1 MSSIEN
7 KKIRTQC
14 STSVNFSEDED
25 KTHNDTLTQSQS
37 ENIIHS
43 ELNIHNEIKE
53 RLKKYIEFGKV
64 PHLIFHGP
72 SGSGK
77 RTIVNWFLNQ
87 IYKNTNQSLK
97 DYVMYV
103 DCAHGKGIK
112 FIREQVKFFA
122 KINLQISNDRPFKSI
137 VLSNADKLTT
147 DAQSALRRLIE
158 VFSHNTRFFVIV
170 EDKYSM
176 LLPILSRL
184 GDVYIPLPT
193 INGNETN
200 LNKYKIE
207 NSIVSHTTCQENEN
221 EQFTNLKDLLKTKNR
236 KIGSIVKKHFG
247 QGANQTKTLL
257 TTMSIANECYQNAI
271 TVDEVITYLNYVMDT
286 KYKSKYLMLF
296 DKIKRQYR
304 CETLIITTILYYS
317 LVVRSID
324 NIDNL
329 GFM

>member
-1 MSSIEN
+1 MSYIEN
-7 KKIRTQC
+7 KKIQLT
-14 STSVNFSEDED
+14 ND
-25 KTHNDTLTQSQS
+25 KDKDKVKQGDNIC
-37 ENIIHS
+37 ENTS
-43 ELNIHNEIKE
+43 ELKIHIEIKE

-87 IYKNTNQSLK
+87 IYSNNETIK

-122 KINLQISNDRPFKSI
+122 KINLQITADKPFKSI
-137 VLSNADKLTT
+137 VLTNSDKLTT

-184 GDVYIPLPT
+184 GDVYIPLP
-193 INGNETN
+193 IIDGNEIN

-207 NSIVSHTTCQENEN
+207 KSISHTSSCNEN
-221 EQFTNLKDLLKTKNR
+221 FTNLKDLLKTKNR
-236 KIGSIVKKHFG
+236 KIGSIIKKHYG
-247 QGANQTKTLL
+247 QENSEKQTKTLL
-257 TTMSIANECYQNAI
+257 KTMNIANECYQNAI
-271 TVDEVITYLNYVMDT
+271 TADEVITYLNYVMDN
-286 KYKSKYLMLF
+286 KSKSKFLIFF

-304 CETLIITTILYYS
+304 SETLLITTLLYYS
-317 LVVRSID
+317 LVVRSIN
-324 NIDNL
+324 NIDNI